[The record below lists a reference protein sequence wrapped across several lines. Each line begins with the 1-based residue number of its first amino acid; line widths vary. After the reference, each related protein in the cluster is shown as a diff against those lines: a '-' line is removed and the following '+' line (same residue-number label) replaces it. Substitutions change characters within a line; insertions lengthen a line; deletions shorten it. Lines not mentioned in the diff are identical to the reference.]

1 MERET
6 LKTKEA
12 PDSWWPDALV
22 QIIHEKNIGRY
33 LIKKSEE
40 LARLKVQRKGSDL

>member
-6 LKTKEA
+6 LKTKES
-12 PDSWWPDALV
+12 PDSWWPEALV
-22 QIIHEKNIGRY
+22 QIILEKNIGRH

-40 LARLKVQRKGSDL
+40 LARLEVQRKEQD